1 MEDSGH
7 LAEETGYL
15 LRDHFDAERAAPS
28 SPNSASTPLRTY
40 SGLRRQIVPQHSYCG
55 VARSSSNLSSQ
66 DRNLSIHVRWTELPL
81 AALASPNHYCLDGP
95 RLDQNLAGIDRSH
108 PPEPG

>member
-40 SGLRRQIVPQHSYCG
+40 SGLDAKLCRSIAIVELLVV
-55 VARSSSNLSSQ
+55 VA
-66 DRNLSIHVRWTELPL
+66 I
-81 AALASPNHYCLDGP
+81 
-95 RLDQNLAGIDRSH
+95 
-108 PPEPG
+108 